1 MKPRRFTAPK
11 VALFFL
17 FLLWNPFSAAQQVG
31 NIVGELHVI
40 RMDFPSTPILIDLQL
55 RGATITSAYT
65 DGQGKFGFYSLSAN
79 PYHILITDER
89 FYPVDQIVRLDP
101 SVTSVQMVQINLT
114 PRTSPAPRDT
124 LTQQKGN
131 NPYIVDLDQYRRNFP
146 KKAVKE
152 FDKGLKADRGNKF
165 DEAILHYQEALKIA
179 PDFYP
184 AHNNLGSDY
193 LAKSDFPSA
202 QAQFES
208 AIKLNQSDPE
218 AYLNLANV
226 QLQTKNY
233 DAALKNVEEGLRKNP
248 NSALGKFLLGSIYER
263 MARFNEAERALRE
276 AINIDPTMSRVRLE
290 LVNLYLAEKRKPEAE
305 AELRDFVK
313 TFPDDPMTPKAR
325 QVLEKLQK

>member
-1 MKPRRFTAPK
+1 MTPLRRFVVLSIP
-11 VALFFL
+11 VLFFL
-17 FLLWNPFSAAQQVG
+17 WSNASSAQQVG
-31 NIVGELHVI
+31 NIVGELHII

-114 PRTSPAPRDT
+114 PRTAPAPRDT
-124 LTQQKGN
+124 LTQQKGS
-131 NPYIVDLDQYRRNFP
+131 NPYIVNPEEYRRQFS

-152 FDKGLKADRGNKF
+152 FDKGLAADNSGRR
-165 DEAILHYQEALKIA
+165 DEAIKHYEDALKIA

-184 AHNNLGSDY
+184 AHNNLGSAY
-193 LAKSDFPSA
+193 LAKGDFPSA

-226 QLQTKNY
+226 QLQTKSY
-233 DAALKNVEEGLRKNP
+233 DAALNNVEEGLRKNP

-263 MARFNEAERALRE
+263 LSRFQEAERALRE
-276 AINIDPTMSRVRLE
+276 AVNIDPAMSRIRLE
-290 LVNLYLAEKRKPEAE
+290 LVNLYLAQKRKPDAL
-305 AELRDFVK
+305 AELKDFVK

-325 QVLEKLQK
+325 QVLEKLEK